1 MAFFSKHTPN
11 KNVHFS
17 INTKYNNL
25 DGNHKENQES
35 NKPIILIIADE
46 YCSPDNLYTLVKD
59 STLYDFSNALK
70 NKKWI
75 VNNSSKSIEISTIH
89 SIGSI
94 FNFNQSYD
102 TNFKYLNMESIG
114 ATLLKK
120 TLLIDSL
127 YKKQVNFI
135 NYGIFDINNTKAYSQ
150 LYIYPK
156 SFTEQFLL
164 YTTYLFAKR
173 SSINFNGK
181 RLSGKNEIIMEHNKY
196 FVSNIDH
203 LIKHAPK
210 NTFIYLHLF
219 MPHAPLQY
227 EPEFKRKELKNL
239 NDYIEYWR
247 FSNKKLQEVLN
258 RLTMDNKF
266 RIILT
271 GDHGLRGMPTNPNQT
286 FTAYYGFDSASVYQ
300 VNSVQDLGILINE
313 SF

>member
-1 MAFFSKHTPN
+1 
-11 KNVHFS
+11 
-17 INTKYNNL
+17 
-25 DGNHKENQES
+25 
-35 NKPIILIIADE
+35 
-46 YCSPDNLYTLVKD
+46 
-59 STLYDFSNALK
+59 
-70 NKKWI
+70 
-75 VNNSSKSIEISTIH
+75 
-89 SIGSI
+89 
-94 FNFNQSYD
+94 
-102 TNFKYLNMESIG
+102 MESIG
-114 ATLLKK
+114 ASLLKK
-120 TLLIDSL
+120 SLLDDSL

-203 LIKHAPK
+203 LIENAPK

-271 GDHGLRGMPTNPNQT
+271 GDHGLRDMPTNPNQT

-300 VNSVQDLGILINE
+300 VNSVQVLGILINE